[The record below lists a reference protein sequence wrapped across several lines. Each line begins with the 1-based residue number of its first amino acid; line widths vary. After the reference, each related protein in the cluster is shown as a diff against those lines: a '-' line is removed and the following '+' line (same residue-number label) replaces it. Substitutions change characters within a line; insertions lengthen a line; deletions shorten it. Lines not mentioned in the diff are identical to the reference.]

1 MTRAD
6 FPDANPR
13 AKDFLKAPKPFSNN
27 VRREFACT
35 GHNGAMLTKIRSAGL
50 SHSST
55 LYPTLPDTSA
65 EDCMSILLRFWRD
78 EAAATAIE
86 YAIIAVGVSVVI
98 VAAVNG
104 IGTSVKGLFT
114 NVSTSLGNAG
124 Q

>member
-1 MTRAD
+1 
-6 FPDANPR
+6 
-13 AKDFLKAPKPFSNN
+13 
-27 VRREFACT
+27 
-35 GHNGAMLTKIRSAGL
+35 
-50 SHSST
+50 
-55 LYPTLPDTSA
+55 
-65 EDCMSILLRFWRD
+65 MSILLRFWRD